1 FNWLLNLNGIVSPYK
16 TALVFV
22 AFLALRAQADKF
34 TSGYTF
40 IKSKAGAYLV
50 GGWCFVFTFIC
61 ATLGFL
67 PQEVVF
73 GTNGWTHQLVMNIIS
88 VMVLF
93 GFGFIMPLLARR
105 DVKKER
111 LM

>member
-1 FNWLLNLNGIVSPYK
+1 MTTIRIRQNRTI
-16 TALVFV
+16 FV
-22 AFLALRAQADKF
+22 RTIDILA
-34 TSGYTF
+34 
-40 IKSKAGAYLV
+40 
-50 GGWCFVFTFIC
+50 
-61 ATLGFL
+61 
-67 PQEVVF
+67 
-73 GTNGWTHQLVMNIIS
+73 HQLVMNIIS